1 MTPRYEVPRALSCP
15 CLPTPPGFEDI
26 LTFPVCPHCANIL
39 AIAKIDT
46 EIKVI
51 CRTCPYTCSIGD
63 IAPPVPDSDDDNNK
77 VDSEKVDSEKVDSEK
92 VDSKKVDSEKVDSEK
107 VDDTN
112 VSS

>member
-77 VDSEKVDSEKVDSEK
+77 VDSEKVDSEKVDS
-92 VDSKKVDSEKVDSEK
+92 KKVDSEKVDSEK

>member
-1 MTPRYEVPRALSCP
+1 MTPRYEVPRALS
-15 CLPTPPGFEDI
+15 F
-26 LTFPVCPHCANIL
+26 CPHCANIL

-92 VDSKKVDSEKVDSEK
+92 VD
-107 VDDTN
+107 DTN